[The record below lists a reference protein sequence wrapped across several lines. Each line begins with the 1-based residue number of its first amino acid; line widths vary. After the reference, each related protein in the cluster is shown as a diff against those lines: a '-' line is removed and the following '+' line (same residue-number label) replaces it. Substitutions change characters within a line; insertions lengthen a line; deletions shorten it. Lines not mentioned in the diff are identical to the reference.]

1 MTYATAPVVVDV
13 DGSAVAMEAAR
24 WAAGNRPEVRGS
36 ARRLKPVVVVEQVT
50 SAAQLVWRWS
60 SA

>member
-1 MTYATAPVVVDV
+1 MTYATAPVVVGV

-36 ARRLKPVVVVEQVT
+36 ARRLKPVVVV
-50 SAAQLVWRWS
+50 SR
-60 SA
+60 